1 MKMSN
6 LTIYSFYIRK
16 AFLGEW
22 DTFSKIVEKVEK
34 ENYLRRKDKVK
45 MERRTSKNYKY
56 VKKDFRV
63 VALERLIRGY
73 NLKHSDVKIL
83 NNNKVKEIRKEKKED
98 DFIKEVLNNIISN

>member
-1 MKMSN
+1 MSN

-16 AFLGEW
+16 GFLEEW
-22 DTFSKIVEKVEK
+22 DKFSKIVEKVEK
-34 ENYLRRKDKVK
+34 ENYLRRKEKVK

-73 NLKHSDVKIL
+73 NLKHSDVKIS
-83 NNNKVKEIRKEKKED
+83 NIKVKEIKKEKKKD
-98 DFIKEVLNNIISN
+98 DFIRSIIDGMVPSN